1 MADPRRQSRSR
12 IVVETKTRNQFRR
25 PASPPGRR
33 NAEVWAAI
41 SIIAAAGLA
50 TFLALYITSRP
61 FDPMTATVEPQQVVP
76 FGPSFTPSPKP
87 SASTSPTPAQRPTVE
102 SSPVGGASTPAQID
116 DATIQSNIEK
126 TLTSDPALSGLD
138 ISTLVEN
145 GRVTIVGSVKSTE
158 MKQRVERTIG
168 LLKGVTSVD
177 NQLVI
182 TTATP

>member
-1 MADPRRQSRSR
+1 MADPRKQSRSR
-12 IVVETKTRNQFRR
+12 IVVETKTRNQQRR
-25 PASPPGRR
+25 TASPSGRR

-41 SIIAAAGLA
+41 SIIVAAGLA
-50 TFLALYITSRP
+50 TFGALYITSRP
-61 FDPMTATVEPQQVVP
+61 FDPMNATVEPQQAVP

-87 SASTSPTPAQRPTVE
+87 SSSTSPTPTQQATVE
-102 SSPVGGASTPAQID
+102 SSPASTPPQLD

-126 TLTSDPALSGLD
+126 TLTSDPALSGMD

-182 TTATP
+182 TAVTP